1 MVLGSTATLT
11 PDQAR
16 MAARKVLA
24 AVALG
29 EDPAALRSRAR
40 EMPTFRQFAD
50 RYLDEEA
57 VAKLKPST
65 VVNYRIYLRKHAVPL
80 IGNLK
85 LDRIT
90 AADIAKMHR
99 RIGQTK
105 PMTAN
110 RVVECI
116 SSVYRYA
123 TTCGLVD
130 RGFNPPLTSRL
141 SASNV
146 GRDFLPTRSW
156 PGSVRRSVRLK
167 PPAFLGMSMRQS
179 PQQSMSPKRI
189 VAR

>member
-11 PDQAR
+11 PDLAR
-16 MAARKVLA
+16 VAARKVLA
-24 AVALG
+24 AVTLG

-40 EMPTFRQFAD
+40 DMATFRHFAD

-57 VAKLKPST
+57 SAKLKPST
-65 VVNYRIYLRKHAVPL
+65 VVNYRIYLRKHTVPH

-99 RIGQTK
+99 RIGQTR

-123 TTCGLVD
+123 ATCGLVD
-130 RGFNPPLTSRL
+130 RSFNPTALVQAFREQ
-141 SASNV
+141 
-146 GRDFLPTRSW
+146 RRERFLNSEE
-156 PGSVRRSVRLK
+156 LA
-167 PPAFLGMSMRQS
+167 PPW
-179 PQQSMSPKRI
+179 
-189 VAR
+189 